1 MALKSKT
8 KIQKQSLSKLQIL
21 ENFKFQND
29 LSKNDI
35 FFKIGEIQN
44 SNEASESKLRACSS
58 KNVEITLG
66 PSGGPKN
73 FIWSSFEYNLEKVF
87 VIKNDDFNECN
98 LWFVMFWG
106 N

>member
-58 KNVEITLG
+58 KNDEIALG
-66 PSGGPKN
+66 PSGSPKN
-73 FIWSSFEYNLEKVF
+73 FIWSSFEYNLEKSVCHQ
-87 VIKNDDFNECN
+87 K
-98 LWFVMFWG
+98 
-106 N
+106 